1 MKKEYSIE
9 TLKLPGSIL
18 EIKGELSWELFA
30 PFENEALKALSE
42 NLEIDGFRKGAV
54 PEAIAKKHIGDEMV
68 LTEMVEHAMKVHYP
82 KILSEQDYD
91 FIGRPELSIT
101 KLARGNSL
109 GFTIKVAILPEIKLP
124 DYKKIAKGVELEKT
138 EEVKDEDVDL
148 VIENLRQM
156 RAYGHVHG
164 PEDTEHKHDEPLP
177 EVNDEF
183 AKSFGGFENV
193 AAMREKIK
201 ENLIH
206 EKNLESKDKR
216 RITIMDN
223 ILKDVEVE
231 VPAIVLESE
240 QQKMIAQIEADI
252 ARAGLTLEAYLKQT
266 EKTKEDLL
274 KEFAP
279 EALRRA
285 KFQLMISAI
294 AKDAKIKTTDEEVET
309 EAERIIKTYPGADKE
324 RAMAYADMVLTND
337 KVLSMLE
344 GQ

>member
-1 MKKEYSIE
+1 MKKEYAIE
-9 TLKLPGSIL
+9 TVKLPGSIL
-18 EIKGELSWELFA
+18 EMKGELSWEAFA
-30 PFENEALKALSE
+30 PFEAEAVKALTQ

-54 PEAIAKKHIGDEMV
+54 PEAVAKKHLGEEMI

-82 KILSEQDYD
+82 KILAEQEYD

-101 KLARGNSL
+101 KLARGNEL
-109 GFTIKVAILPEIKLP
+109 GFTIRVAVLPEIKLP
-124 DYKKIAKGVELEKT
+124 DYKKIAKQVET
-138 EEVKDEDVDL
+138 ANAEEVTEKDIDD

-164 PEDTEHKHDEPLP
+164 PEDEHKHDEPLP

-183 AKSFGGFENV
+183 AKSFGGFETV

-201 ENLIH
+201 ENLVH
-206 EKNLESKDKR
+206 EKMQDAKDKR
-216 RITIMDN
+216 RIAIMDS
-223 ILKDVEVE
+223 ILKDAEVE

-240 QQKMIAQIEADI
+240 QQKMLAQIEADI
-252 ARAGLTLEAYLKQT
+252 ARSGLTLEAYLKQT

-294 AKDAKIKTTDEEVET
+294 AKDAKIKTTDEEVQA
-309 EAERIIKTYPGADKE
+309 EADRIIKTYPGADKE

-344 GQ
+344 TQ

>member
-1 MKKEYSIE
+1 MKKEYAIE
-9 TLKLPGSIL
+9 TLKLPGSVL
-18 EIKGELSWELFA
+18 EMKGALSWETFA
-30 PFENEALKALSE
+30 PFEAEAVKALTQ

-54 PEAIAKKHIGDEMV
+54 PEAVAKKHLGEEMI

-82 KILSEQDYD
+82 KILAEQEYD

-101 KLARGNSL
+101 KLARGNEL
-109 GFTIKVAILPEIKLP
+109 GFTIRVAILPEIKLP
-124 DYKKIAKGVELEKT
+124 DYKKIAKQVETTKT
-138 EEVKDEDVDL
+138 EEVTEKDIDD

-164 PEDTEHKHDEPLP
+164 PEDEHKHEEPLP

-183 AKSFGGFENV
+183 AKSFGGFETV

-201 ENLIH
+201 ENLMH
-206 EKNLESKDKR
+206 EKIQEAKDKR
-216 RITIMDN
+216 RIAIMDG
-223 ILKDVEVE
+223 ILKDAEVE

-240 QQKMIAQIEADI
+240 QQKMLAQIEADI
-252 ARAGLTLEAYLKQT
+252 ARSGLTLEAYLKQT

-274 KEFAP
+274 TEFAP

-294 AKDAKIKTTDEEVET
+294 AKDAKIKTTDEEVQA
-309 EAERIIKTYPGADKE
+309 EADRIIKTYPGADKE
-324 RAMAYADMVLTND
+324 RAIAYADMVLTND

-344 GQ
+344 TQ

>member
-1 MKKEYSIE
+1 MKKEYAIE
-9 TLKLPGSIL
+9 TLKLPGSVL
-18 EIKGELSWELFA
+18 EMKGELSWETFA
-30 PFENEALKALSE
+30 PFEAEAIKVLTQ

-54 PEAIAKKHIGDEMV
+54 PEAVAKKHIGEEMI

-82 KILSEQDYD
+82 KILAEQEYD

-101 KLARGNSL
+101 KLARGNEL
-109 GFTIKVAILPEIKLP
+109 GFTIRVAVLPEIKLP
-124 DYKKIAKGVELEKT
+124 DYKKIAKQVETTNT
-138 EEVKDEDVDL
+138 EEVTEKDIDD

-164 PEDTEHKHDEPLP
+164 PEDEHKHDEPLP

-183 AKSFGGFENV
+183 AKSFGGFETV

-201 ENLIH
+201 ENLVH
-206 EKNLESKDKR
+206 EKMQDAKDKR
-216 RITIMDN
+216 RIAIMDS
-223 ILKDVEVE
+223 ILKDAEVE

-240 QQKMIAQIEADI
+240 QQKMLAQIEADI
-252 ARAGLTLEAYLKQT
+252 ARSGLTLEAYLKQT

-294 AKDAKIKTTDEEVET
+294 AKDAKIKTTDEEVEA
-309 EAERIIKTYPGADKE
+309 EADRIIKTYPGADKE
-324 RAMAYADMVLTND
+324 RAMAYADMVLTNE

-344 GQ
+344 TQ